1 MGEDIVF
8 FTFVPTTTSAEDI
21 ITMVI
26 SPYKE
31 EELSCN

>member
-1 MGEDIVF
+1 MLLNF
-8 FTFVPTTTSAEDI
+8 YTTTTAEDI

-31 EELSCN
+31 EELNCN